1 MPSEVPAQASGATIT
16 PDWPV
21 AACVGAL
28 LSTRLGGTS
37 AAPWDSL
44 NLGTAVGDDAAA
56 VAENRCRFAKTLG
69 ASPVWLHQV
78 HGRRVVRLR
87 PTHVGAPPLSADA
100 AWTDEPGLACTIQ
113 VADCLPVLLAA
124 PQGRAVAAAHAGW
137 RGLAQG
143 VVEAALAALCDGA
156 QCAPGEVTAWLG
168 PCIGPRQ
175 FEVGA
180 EVLAAFG
187 EVPARAQGGLFVPR
201 AGSDGQPRWLAN
213 LPQLA
218 RQRLLRAGVRR
229 ISVAEACT
237 VEQRSRFFS
246 YRRDGVTGRMAA
258 AVFIRA

>member
-1 MPSEVPAQASGATIT
+1 MPFDVTALAASATLT
-16 PDWPV
+16 PDWP
-21 AACVGAL
+21 AAARVGAL
-28 LSTRLGGTS
+28 MSTRLGGVS
-37 AAPWDSL
+37 APPWDSL

-56 VAENRCRFAKTLG
+56 VDENRRRFAVALG
-69 ASPVWLHQV
+69 AAPVWLQQV
-78 HGRRVVRLR
+78 HGRCVVRLR
-87 PTHVGAPPLSADA
+87 HADVGAPPLQADA

-156 QCAPGEVTAWLG
+156 QCAPEEVTAWLG

-180 EVLAAFG
+180 EVLAAFAQD
-187 EVPARAQGGLFVPR
+187 PAHAQADLFVPH
-201 AGSDGQPRWLAN
+201 ADSDDQPRWLAN
-213 LPQLA
+213 LPLLA
-218 RQRLLRAGVRR
+218 RQRLQRAGVRW
-229 ISVAEACT
+229 ISAAGACT